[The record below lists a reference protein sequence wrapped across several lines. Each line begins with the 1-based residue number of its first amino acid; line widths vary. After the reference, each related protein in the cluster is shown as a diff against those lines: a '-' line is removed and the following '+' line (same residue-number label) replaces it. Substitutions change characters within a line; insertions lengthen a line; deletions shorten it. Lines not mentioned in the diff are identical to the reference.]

1 MGYPLKK
8 EDRIYSYKDY
18 LTWPDQE
25 KWELIEGVAYQ
36 MTPSPSRSHQ
46 KISIALATELYNFL
60 KGKKCEIYHA
70 PFDVRLAKAE
80 ASEGDIKTVVQPDL
94 VIVCDPSKLD
104 EKGCLGTP
112 NIIIEIISPAT
123 ASHDYITKLKLYEQS
138 GVPEYWIVHPLD
150 RIVMIYRLTADGT
163 YGKPEIYSQENSVRM
178 GLFEDFSLDL
188 SLIFSGLPEETP

>member
-70 PFDVRLAKAE
+70 PFDVRLG
-80 ASEGDIKTVVQPDL
+80 EG
-94 VIVCDPSKLD
+94 
-104 EKGCLGTP
+104 
-112 NIIIEIISPAT
+112 
-123 ASHDYITKLKLYEQS
+123 
-138 GVPEYWIVHPLD
+138 
-150 RIVMIYRLTADGT
+150 R
-163 YGKPEIYSQENSVRM
+163 GK
-178 GLFEDFSLDL
+178 
-188 SLIFSGLPEETP
+188 

>member
-1 MGYPLKK
+1 MPPSMSG
-8 EDRIYSYKDY
+8 
-18 LTWPDQE
+18 
-25 KWELIEGVAYQ
+25 WE
-36 MTPSPSRSHQ
+36 
-46 KISIALATELYNFL
+46 
-60 KGKKCEIYHA
+60 
-70 PFDVRLAKAE
+70 KAE

-163 YGKPEIYSQENSVRM
+163 YGKPEISSQENSVRM
-178 GLFEDFSLDL
+178 GLFEDFSLGSEFDFFGIAGRNALNADL
-188 SLIFSGLPEETP
+188 AISGVRGLALFSI